1 MFFHLTKDK
10 AMSESSSSHGAVERS
25 SSEGDRR
32 VWVRYP
38 SRKTIYCRPA
48 VSDGEELSVAH
59 ACDVSLGGIKLLS
72 AHKFERGTILKIKTT
87 PDDPDQ
93 PFFMTAEVRYA
104 TPMPEGNWI
113 MGCAF
118 VTELSEK
125 DLLAWLDA

>member
-25 SSEGDRR
+25 SEGDRR

-38 SRKTIYCRPA
+38 SRRTVYCQNA
-48 VSDGEELSVAH
+48 VSDAGQSSLAH

-118 VTELSEK
+118 EKELSEK
-125 DLLAWLDA
+125 DLLAWLDT